1 MRVPRAASSWFSL
14 CKQRIASDIEAA
26 GAEAL
31 RRFLRV
37 PAQTLPLPRTSS
49 TRFMNRAVTFAA
61 LALACGLA
69 VAEDERPVNPF
80 EGKQDIVPEGNSL
93 FNQYCSHCHGPNA
106 VQGER
111 PRDLRRL
118 TIRYGNDAIVVF
130 YKTVNNGRMEKGMPV
145 WKGVLGDDALWKI
158 FTFLSSVQT
167 QP

>member
-1 MRVPRAASSWFSL
+1 LAREFSTQFLNRAA
-14 CKQRIASDIEAA
+14 
-26 GAEAL
+26 
-31 RRFLRV
+31 
-37 PAQTLPLPRTSS
+37 PL
-49 TRFMNRAVTFAA
+49 AA
-61 LALACGLA
+61 LALACTLA

-118 TIRYGNDAIVVF
+118 KIRYGDDAIAVF
-130 YKTVNNGRMEKGMPV
+130 YKTVNNGRLDKGMPV
-145 WKGVLGDDALWKI
+145 WKGVLADDTLWKI